1 MPPVSKS
8 LLFEFD
14 PINQPAAP
22 DPVERATWCALRI
35 RVGDRCV
42 STFWD
47 KDLRGNREN
56 LYVPAFPIAAWIVEN
71 WWVLL
76 NERPPGETIPA
87 VVDETAQFE
96 WTRRH
101 CLRAADSSLML
112 PALYV
117 YHDGRDLTAEWRSDA
132 PGAMPHMP
140 GEFSSDGRNVLEATA
155 TRVSLAQFVATVV
168 DRVRGLS
175 DRRVEELD
183 QHWRAI
189 QSADAEEER
198 FCILAGRMGI
208 DPYDAETLDV
218 QLTRFLETAF
228 PDPDLPIVRDLT
240 EVTTRGSIRE
250 QWAWLESI
258 RDELNIL
265 PNERAPAFTSPTQQ
279 QTPSRFGYQA
289 AREAR
294 RIAGLAMDSPLDSV
308 EGIARPVLGRKFRI
322 VARNHV
328 PGRGVQSMVGVR
340 DGEVVAVGPQP
351 QRQGN
356 QRFRAARGFYHALTG
371 NSQSP
376 RLVTS
381 AYSWDQKASRA
392 FAAELL
398 APQSALRDRA
408 LASPVDR
415 ETVEALSNEFAV
427 SERVIENQL
436 ENAGISLSCE

>member
-1 MPPVSKS
+1 MSKS

-14 PINQPAAP
+14 PVDQPAAA

-47 KDLRGNREN
+47 KGLRGNREN
-56 LYVPAFPIAAWIVEN
+56 LYVPAFPIASWIVEN

-87 VVDETAQFE
+87 VLDEAKQFE

-112 PALYV
+112 PALYM
-117 YHDGRDLTAEWRSDA
+117 YHDGRNLTAEWRSDA
-132 PGAMPHMP
+132 PGSMPNMP
-140 GEFSSDGRNVLEATA
+140 GEFSSNGHDVLDATA
-155 TRVSLAQFVATVV
+155 TRVSLAQFVATVLE
-168 DRVRGLS
+168 RVRDLS
-175 DRRVEELD
+175 DPRVEELD

-189 QSADAEEER
+189 QGADAEEER

-208 DPYDAETLDV
+208 DPYDAEALDV
-218 QLTRFLETAF
+218 QLSRFLETAF

-240 EVTTRGSIRE
+240 EASTRDSIRQ
-250 QWAWLESI
+250 QWTWLETI
-258 RDELNIL
+258 QNELKL
-265 PNERAPAFTSPTQQ
+265 RPSERAPSWLTPALQ
-279 QTPSRFGYQA
+279 QTPSQFGYRA
-289 AREAR
+289 AREVR
-294 RIAGLAMDSPLDSV
+294 QIAGLAMDSPLDSV
-308 EGIARPVLGRKFRI
+308 ERVAQPVLRSEFRFI
-322 VARNHV
+322 ARNHI
-328 PGRGVQSMVGVR
+328 PGREILSVVGVR
-340 DGEVVAVGPQP
+340 DGEFVAVGPQP
-351 QRQGN
+351 QRQDS
-356 QRFRAARGFYHALTG
+356 QRFRTARSLYHALTG
-371 NSQSP
+371 SSQSP
-376 RLVTS
+376 RLVTN

-398 APQSALRDRA
+398 APQCALRNKA

-415 ETVEALSNEFAV
+415 ETVEKLRDEFVV